1 MKGPSVLDALG
12 ISFVMLLAVVASAF
26 AVRVLPVAVPV
37 PLVQIVMGALIA
49 GVFGRGVELDPELF
63 FVLFLPP
70 LLFLDGWRIP
80 KDGLLRDRATIVE
93 LAFGLVFFTVLGL
106 GALIHWM
113 IPAIPWAVAF
123 ALAAIVSPTDPVAVS
138 AITARVSMPGRV
150 MHILEGE
157 SLLNDASGLVAF
169 RFAVAAA
176 VTGSFSLA
184 SAAASFVWV
193 SVAGLAIGA
202 AFTWLVFAA
211 RDWFSRRYGE
221 EPGSQILLSLLV
233 PFGAY
238 ELAEAAHASGILA
251 AVSAGVAMSYVE
263 LSGRAMAA
271 TRVQRAAVWNTV
283 QFALNGIMFV
293 LLGEQLPDIFRGALQ
308 VVEETGHQNPWW
320 LLAYALAIN
329 LVLAALRFV
338 WVWVSLQIS
347 QRLAIRRGRQAPQ
360 PSWRML
366 AAVSLAGVRGA
377 ITLAGVLT
385 LPMLVADGS
394 PFPARELAIFLAATV
409 IIVSLVTASVALP
422 RLLDGLAVPPETAHH
437 AQEDLARKA
446 ARRAGV
452 IAIEA
457 KRSKLVETNPDV
469 DPQLY
474 SDIAGRLVESFAM
487 QGGAAAT
494 ADAQPEAQLRQKQE
508 AIARAM
514 HFAALNASRDELF
527 RLARAREISDEVCR
541 KAVRNLDLQEA
552 RLR

>member
-1 MKGPSVLDALG
+1 
-12 ISFVMLLAVVASAF
+12 MLLAVVASAF

-63 FVLFLPP
+63 FILFLPP

-80 KDGLLRDRATIVE
+80 KDGLLRDRGTIVE

-113 IPAIPWAVAF
+113 IPAIPWPVAF

-138 AITARVSMPGRV
+138 AITARVPMPGRV

-176 VTGSFSLA
+176 VTGGFSLA
-184 SAAASFVWV
+184 SAAVSFVWV
-193 SVAGLAIGA
+193 SVAGLVIGA

-238 ELAEAAHASGILA
+238 ALAEAAHASGILA
-251 AVSAGVAMSYVE
+251 AVAAGVAMSYVE

-293 LLGEQLPDIFRGALQ
+293 LLGEQLPDIFRGAVR
-308 VVEETGHQNPWW
+308 VVEETGHDNPWW

-347 QRLAIRRGRQAPQ
+347 MRLAARRGRQAPQ

-385 LPMLVADGS
+385 LPVLVADGS
-394 PFPARELAIFLAATV
+394 PFPARDLAIFLAATV
-409 IIVSLVTASVALP
+409 IIVSLVSASIALP
-422 RLLDGLAVPPETAHH
+422 RLLNGLAVPPETEHH
-437 AQEDLARKA
+437 AQEDLARQA
-446 ARRAGV
+446 SRRAGV
-452 IAIEA
+452 LAIEA
-457 KRSKLVETNPDV
+457 KLHRLVETNPGV
-469 DPQLY
+469 DPQIY
-474 SDIAGRLVESFAM
+474 SDIAGRLIESFAL
-487 QGGAAAT
+487 QGGMPAT
-494 ADAQPEAQLRQKQE
+494 GDTQPEAQLRQKQE

-514 HFAALNASRDELF
+514 RFAALNASRDELF

-541 KAVRNLDLQEA
+541 NAVRNLDLQEA
-552 RLR
+552 RMR

>member
-1 MKGPSVLDALG
+1 
-12 ISFVMLLAVVASAF
+12 MLLAVVASAF

-63 FVLFLPP
+63 FILFLPP

-113 IPAIPWAVAF
+113 IPAIPWPVAF

-138 AITARVSMPGRV
+138 AITARVPMPGRV

-176 VTGSFSLA
+176 VTGGFSLA
-184 SAAASFVWV
+184 SAAVSFVWV
-193 SVAGLAIGA
+193 SVAGLVIGA
-202 AFTWLVFAA
+202 AFTWLVFGA

-238 ELAEAAHASGILA
+238 ALAEAAHASGILA
-251 AVSAGVAMSYVE
+251 AVAAGVAMSYVE

-293 LLGEQLPDIFRGALQ
+293 LLGEQLPDIFRGAVR
-308 VVEETGHQNPWW
+308 VVEETGHDNPWW

-347 QRLAIRRGRQAPQ
+347 MRLAARRGRQAPQ

-385 LPMLVADGS
+385 LPVLVADGS
-394 PFPARELAIFLAATV
+394 PFPARDLAIFLAATV
-409 IIVSLVTASVALP
+409 IIVSLVSASIALP
-422 RLLDGLAVPPETAHH
+422 RLLNGLAVPPETEHH
-437 AQEDLARKA
+437 AQEDLARQA
-446 ARRAGV
+446 SRRAGV
-452 IAIEA
+452 LAIEA
-457 KRSKLVETNPDV
+457 KLHRLVETNPGV
-469 DPQLY
+469 DPQVY
-474 SDIAGRLVESFAM
+474 SDIAGRLIESFAL
-487 QGGAAAT
+487 QGGMPAT
-494 ADAQPEAQLRQKQE
+494 GDTQPEAQLRQKQE

-514 HFAALNASRDELF
+514 RFAALNASRDELF

-541 KAVRNLDLQEA
+541 NAVRSLDLQEA
-552 RLR
+552 RMR